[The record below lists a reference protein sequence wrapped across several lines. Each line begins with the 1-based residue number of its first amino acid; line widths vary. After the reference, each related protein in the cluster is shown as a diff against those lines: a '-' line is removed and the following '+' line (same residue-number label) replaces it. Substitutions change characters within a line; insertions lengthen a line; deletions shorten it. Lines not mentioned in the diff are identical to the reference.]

1 MLLLDKAD
9 KKHETSTSSLALP
22 MVLLKETHHPSSLEI
37 KAQPESLSTTLTSG
51 KQLTDTMT
59 P

>member
-1 MLLLDKAD
+1 MLLLDKAN
-9 KKHETSTSSLALP
+9 KKHEISMSSLALP
-22 MVLLKETHHPSSLEI
+22 MVLLKETHHPSSMEI
-37 KAQPESLSTTLTSG
+37 GAQPESLSITLTSG